1 MKNVMSID
9 SKKLVLIEWISR
21 INDFAV
27 IDKLIELKEKEID
40 SDNFLISR
48 NEQNSI
54 DLGIE
59 DANNGKLTA
68 HTEVKKIYEKWL

>member
-59 DANNGKLTA
+59 DADNGKLTA
-68 HTEVKKIYEKWL
+68 HSEIKKIYEKWL

>member
-21 INDFAV
+21 INDFAA

-68 HTEVKKIYEKWL
+68 HSEVKKIYEKWL

>member
-1 MKNVMSID
+1 MSID

-59 DANNGKLTA
+59 DAKNGKLTA

>member
-9 SKKLVLIEWISR
+9 SKKLALIEWISR

-27 IDKLIELKEKEID
+27 IDKLVELKEKEIA
-40 SDNFLISR
+40 SDTFLISE

-68 HTEVKKIYEKWL
+68 HSEVKKIYEKWL

>member
-40 SDNFLISR
+40 SDSFLISR

-68 HTEVKKIYEKWL
+68 HSKVKKIYEKWL

>member
-27 IDKLIELKEKEID
+27 IDKLIEIKEKEID

-68 HTEVKKIYEKWL
+68 HSEVKKIYEKWL

>member
-21 INDFAV
+21 ISDFAV

-68 HTEVKKIYEKWL
+68 HSEVKKIYEKWL

>member
-1 MKNVMSID
+1 MSID

-21 INDFAV
+21 ISDFAV

>member
-1 MKNVMSID
+1 MSID

>member
-68 HTEVKKIYEKWL
+68 HSEVKKIYEKWL

>member
-1 MKNVMSID
+1 MSID

-68 HTEVKKIYEKWL
+68 HSEVKKIYEKWL

>member
-1 MKNVMSID
+1 MSID
-9 SKKLVLIEWISR
+9 SKKLALIEWISR

-27 IDKLIELKEKEID
+27 IDKLIELKEKEIALD
-40 SDNFLISR
+40 TFLISE

-59 DANNGKLTA
+59 GANNGKLTA
-68 HTEVKKIYEKWL
+68 HSEVKKIYERWL

>member
-1 MKNVMSID
+1 MSID

-40 SDNFLISR
+40 SDNFLISK

-68 HTEVKKIYEKWL
+68 HSEVRKIYEKWL

>member
-54 DLGIE
+54 DLGFE

-68 HTEVKKIYEKWL
+68 HSEVKKIYEKWL

>member
-1 MKNVMSID
+1 MSID

-40 SDNFLISR
+40 SDNFLISK

-68 HTEVKKIYEKWL
+68 HSEVKKIYEKWL